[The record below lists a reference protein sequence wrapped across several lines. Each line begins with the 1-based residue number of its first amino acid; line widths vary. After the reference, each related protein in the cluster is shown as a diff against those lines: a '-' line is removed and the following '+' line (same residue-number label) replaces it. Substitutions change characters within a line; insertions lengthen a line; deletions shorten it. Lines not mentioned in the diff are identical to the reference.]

1 MKSFKLAAAAM
12 LTSLA
17 LGATAAHA
25 GDAAAED
32 RDVKRAK
39 HMHRMHG
46 PSLERMAFGN
56 ALAAELAT
64 RTGRTADEIR
74 AIFKNG
80 GPHKAAET
88 LGLEREAMRDATKRA
103 RLAVIA
109 QAQAAQMITA
119 EQAQVLSE
127 AKPRHRRKGPGT
139 QASRDQAGAAQ

>member
-17 LGATAAHA
+17 LGATAVHA
-25 GDAAAED
+25 GDAGSET
-32 RDVKRAK
+32 RDGKR
-39 HMHRMHG
+39 MHRMHG

-64 RTGRTADEIR
+64 RTGRSTDEIR
-74 AIFKNG
+74 TMFAEG
-80 GPHKAAET
+80 GPRKAAET
-88 LGLEREAMRDATKRA
+88 LGLEREAMKDAMKSA
-103 RLAVIA
+103 RLSVIA

-127 AKPRHRRKGPGT
+127 AKPRHHGKKGRKPEAAED
-139 QASRDQAGAAQ
+139 QAS